1 MGFQYRTFKTCA
13 FAFWPVASSDTHK
26 QLSDTAEL
34 TQRALGALGVQSAT
48 AAQDRRTTKE
58 LGTPLQKNCMRGRP
72 TSRVWGLLSVC
83 GVATRWNPAS
93 PFTEKDSP

>member
-34 TQRALGALGVQSAT
+34 TQCPESTWSTWSAVGNRSTGPENYRRIGHTNKRIVCEGARLLGFGAF
-48 AAQDRRTTKE
+48 
-58 LGTPLQKNCMRGRP
+58 
-72 TSRVWGLLSVC
+72 SVC
-83 GVATRWNPAS
+83 VV
-93 PFTEKDSP
+93 

>member
-34 TQRALGALGVQSAT
+34 TQCPESTWSTWSAVGNRST
-48 AAQDRRTTKE
+48 GPENYTEE
-58 LGTPLQKNCMRGRP
+58 LGTPTKELYARAPDFSGLGPSQC
-72 TSRVWGLLSVC
+72 VWCS
-83 GVATRWNPAS
+83 NPVE
-93 PFTEKDSP
+93 PR